1 MAEESNRPQADALLS
16 ELKKSQRGRLKIF
29 LGAAP
34 GVGKTYAM
42 LEAAQRRRKEGVDLL
57 VGMLETHGRA
67 ETELLLD
74 GLAML
79 PRKQIV
85 YRDRIF
91 YEMDIDAILKRRPRL
106 AIVDELAHTN
116 VPGSRHVK
124 RYQDVQEILGAGI
137 DVYTTLNIQHVE
149 SLNDII
155 ARIARIRVRE
165 TVPDSVLDEADDIE
179 LIDLP
184 PEDLIERLKQGKVYV
199 KDQAARAITHFFSRG
214 NLTALRELTMRAA
227 AERVD
232 AQMLSYMKAHAIS
245 GPWPTRERIMVC
257 VNEAQVGQKLVRA
270 AQRSADRLRSS
281 WMAVHV
287 QTATEEHLRDDAKDR
302 IQETLSLAER
312 LGAEVVTLPGAL
324 DVAAELLNYARSR
337 NVSRL
342 LVGQPRKR
350 RFGRWW
356 MRSVTQ
362 RLVESARSFEVLVI
376 GAEDDKSAP
385 EQRDQPA
392 RAFDENSPKEYGLS
406 ILAVAGA
413 AAVAAIAEYFV
424 PLDSLSVIFVL
435 PVLVSAIR
443 FGLWPSVVAGLL
455 GFGIFKFFFTEPRLT
470 FSISSTQDFFTLL
483 SYLFVAMLTGNV
495 AARTREQAEA
505 SRQAARRTAKLYD
518 FSRRIAAAASRDDV
532 LWAVVHHVAATLSC
546 RSLALLPG
554 ADGGL
559 EIAAGYPPE
568 DHLTDAAIAASDWA
582 WRHGK
587 PAGWKSD
594 TLPLSEWL
602 FMPLRT
608 ATGPVGLLGV
618 AFDDADSSL
627 MPEQR
632 RLLDAVADQA
642 AVAIERTNLATSI
655 EDARIMTETEQLR
668 SALLSSISH
677 DLRTPLVS
685 IIGSATSLTTFGDS
699 LSEENRRE
707 LLETVLEEAERLNRF
722 VQNLL
727 DMTRLGYGAL
737 KPKRDWVDLNDV
749 VGSAIERLKAA
760 LAPYQVT
767 TEVKEGMRLLY
778 ADPILIEQV
787 MVNVLDNAAKYSHTG
802 GAIRIRAFERGDS
815 VVIQVI
821 DKGPGIPERERE
833 MIFDMFYRVK
843 AGDNRI
849 AGTGLGL
856 AICRGLMQAHGG
868 TIVALPGDYGEG
880 ACIEMTLPIADL
892 PEPEA
897 PDSDFPES
905 EAADADAM
913 DSEAGEARSQADGLE
928 AVV

>member
-1 MAEESNRPQADALLS
+1 MADDHDRPEPEALLS
-16 ELKKSQRGRLKIF
+16 ELKKSRRGRLKIF

-42 LEAAQRRRKEGVDLL
+42 LEATQRRKKEGTNLL

-67 ETELLLD
+67 ETELLMD
-74 GLAML
+74 GLDVL

-85 YRDRIF
+85 YRDRAF
-91 YEMDIDAILKRRPRL
+91 TEMDIDGILKRRPRL
-106 AIVDELAHTN
+106 AIIDELAHTN

-124 RYQDVQEILGAGI
+124 RYQDVAEILDAGI
-137 DVYTTLNIQHVE
+137 DVYTTLNIQHLE

-165 TVPDSVLDEADDIE
+165 TVPDSVLDEADEIE

-184 PEDLIERLKQGKVYV
+184 PEDLIERLHQGKVYV
-199 KDQAARAITHFFSRG
+199 KDQATRAVTHFFSRG

-232 AQMLSYMKAHAIS
+232 AEMLTYMKAHAIS

-257 VNEAQVGQKLVRA
+257 VNESVVGQKLVRS
-270 AQRSADRLRSS
+270 AQRAADRLRSS
-281 WMAVHV
+281 WIAVHV
-287 QTATEEHLRDDAKDR
+287 QTATEEHLKEAAKDR
-302 IQETLSLAER
+302 IQDTLALAER
-312 LGAEVVTLPGAL
+312 LGAEVVVLPGSMDIAG
-324 DVAAELLNYARSR
+324 ELLNYARSR
-337 NVSRL
+337 NVSRII
-342 LVGQPRKR
+342 VGQPRTR
-350 RFGRWW
+350 HFGRWFT
-356 MRSVTQ
+356 RAVTQ
-362 RLVESARSFEVLVI
+362 RMVEGAKGFEILVV
-376 GAEDDKSAP
+376 GQEDDKTAP
-385 EQRDQPA
+385 ETNEQGTRT
-392 RAFDENSPKEYGLS
+392 FDTNSPREYALS
-406 ILAVAGA
+406 IAAVLGAGLI
-413 AAVAAIAEYFV
+413 AAVAEYFI
-424 PLDSLSVIFVL
+424 PLPSLSIIFVL
-435 PVLVSAIR
+435 PVLVSALR
-443 FGLWPSVVAGLL
+443 FGLWPSVVASLL
-455 GFGIFKFFFTEPRLT
+455 SFVVYRYFFTEPR
-470 FSISSTQDFFTLL
+470 FAFAVASTQDFFTLVFFFAVAL
-483 SYLFVAMLTGNV
+483 STGRV
-495 AARTREQAEA
+495 AARSREQAEA
-505 SRQAARRTAKLYD
+505 SRQTARRTAKLYD

-532 LWAVVHHVAATLSC
+532 LWAVVHHVAATLQC
-546 RSLALLPG
+546 RSLVLLPSPET
-554 ADGGL
+554 GL
-559 EIAAGYPPE
+559 SIAAGYPPE
-568 DHLTDAAIAASDWA
+568 DHLTDAATAASDWA

-594 TLPLSEWL
+594 TLPSSEWL

-618 AFDDADSSL
+618 AFDQPESILA
-627 MPEQR
+627 PEQR
-632 RLLDAVADQA
+632 RLLDAVSDQA

-685 IIGSATSLTTFGDS
+685 IIGSATSLVTFGDT
-699 LSEENRRE
+699 LSVENRRE

-737 KPKRDWVDLNDV
+737 KPKRDWVDLHDV
-749 VGSAIERLKAA
+749 VGSAIERLKQA
-760 LAPYQVT
+760 LAPYHIT
-767 TEVKEGMRLLY
+767 TDVQAGMRLLY
-778 ADPILIEQV
+778 VDPVLLEQV
-787 MVNVLDNAAKYSHTG
+787 MVNVLDNAAKYSKAG
-802 GAIRIRAFERGDS
+802 GNIGVRAFERGDIA
-815 VVIQVI
+815 VIQVN

-843 AGDNRI
+843 EGDNRI

-868 TIVALPGDYGEG
+868 TINALPGEYGEG
-880 ACIEMTLPIADL
+880 TCIEMTLPIPEL

-897 PDSDFPES
+897 
-905 EAADADAM
+905 
-913 DSEAGEARSQADGLE
+913 GEDGLE
-928 AVV
+928 EYAEHDSNQPVAG

>member
-1 MAEESNRPQADALLS
+1 MIQQTDRPEPEALLS
-16 ELKKSQRGRLKIF
+16 ELKKASRGRLKIF

-42 LEAAQRRRKEGVDLL
+42 LEAAQRRRKEGADLI
-57 VGMLETHGRA
+57 VGILETHGRA

-74 GLAML
+74 GLDLL

-85 YRDRIF
+85 YRDRVF

-124 RYQDVQEILGAGI
+124 RFQDVEEILNANI
-137 DVYTTLNIQHVE
+137 DVYTTLNIQHLE

-165 TVPDSVLDEADDIE
+165 TVPDSVLDEADEIE

-199 KDQAARAITHFFSRG
+199 KDQASRAITHFFSRG

-232 AQMLSYMKAHAIS
+232 AEMLTYMKAHAIS

-257 VNEAQVGQKLVRA
+257 INEGAIGQKLVRG
-270 AQRSADRLRSS
+270 AQRAADRLRQS
-281 WMAVHV
+281 WIAVHV
-287 QTATEEHLRDDAKDR
+287 QTAAEEHLKEEAKDR
-302 IQETLSLAER
+302 IQDTLSLAER
-312 LGAEVVTLPGAL
+312 LGAEIVVLPGAL

-342 LVGQPRKR
+342 IVGQPRKR
-350 RFGRWW
+350 RLGRFF
-356 MRSVTQ
+356 MRPVTQ
-362 RLVESARSFEVLVI
+362 KLVEGAGSFEVMVV
-376 GAEDDKSAP
+376 GSEDEKAPAEQHGGSSGS
-385 EQRDQPA
+385 
-392 RAFDENSPKEYGLS
+392 FNENSLRDYALS
-406 ILAVAGA
+406 MGAVAVAGL
-413 AAVAAIAEYFV
+413 VAAIAEFFI
-424 PLDSLSVIFVL
+424 PPESLSIIFVL
-435 PVLVSAIR
+435 PVLISALR
-443 FGLWPSVVAGLL
+443 FGRWPSVVASLF
-455 GFGIFKFFFTEPRLT
+455 GFSVYKFFFTPPIFA
-470 FSISSTQDFFTLL
+470 FSISSTKDFFTLL
-483 SYLFVAMLTGNV
+483 FFFVVAMLTGNV
-495 AARTREQAEA
+495 ASRSREQAEA

-532 LWAVVHHVAATLSC
+532 LWAVVHHVAATLQC
-546 RSLALLPG
+546 RSLVLLPNPEG
-554 ADGGL
+554 ALD
-559 EIAAGYPPE
+559 IAAGYPPE

-594 TLPLSEWL
+594 TLPASEWL
-602 FMPLRT
+602 FIPLRT
-608 ATGPVGLLGV
+608 ATGAVGLLGV
-618 AFDDADSSL
+618 AFDDPEAGVAS
-627 MPEQR
+627 EQR
-632 RLLDAVADQA
+632 RLLDAVSDQA
-642 AVAIERTNLATSI
+642 AVAIERTNLASSI
-655 EDARIMTETEQLR
+655 ENARILTETEQLR

-685 IIGSATSLTTFGDS
+685 IIGSATSLVTFGDRMS
-699 LSEENRRE
+699 KDNRGE
-707 LLETVLEEAERLNRF
+707 LLQTVLEEAERLNRF

-737 KPKRDWVDLNDV
+737 VPKRDWVDLHDV
-749 VGSAIERLKAA
+749 IGSAMERLKQP
-760 LAPYQVT
+760 LSKYNVVT
-767 TEVKEGMRLLY
+767 DVKADMRLLY
-778 ADPILIEQV
+778 VDPILIEQV
-787 MVNVLDNAAKYSHTG
+787 MVNVLDNAAKYSHAG
-802 GAIRIRAFERGDS
+802 GAIQIRAFERDEQS
-815 VVIQVI
+815 VIQVI

-833 MIFDMFYRVK
+833 LIFDMFYRVK

-868 TIVALPGDYGEG
+868 TIVALPGEYGEG
-880 ACIEMTLPIADL
+880 ACIELTLPFGAL
-892 PEPEA
+892 PKPEA
-897 PDSDFPES
+897 T
-905 EAADADAM
+905 DA
-913 DSEAGEARSQADGLE
+913 LE
-928 AVV
+928 ELA

>member
-1 MAEESNRPQADALLS
+1 MADSVERPQPEALLS
-16 ELKKSQRGRLKIF
+16 ELKKASRGKLKIF

-42 LEAAQRRRKEGVDLL
+42 LEATQRRLKEGTDLI
-57 VGMLETHGRA
+57 VGILETHGRA
-67 ETELLLD
+67 ETELLLN
-74 GLAML
+74 GLDVL

-124 RYQDVQEILGAGI
+124 RYQDVEEIINSGI
-137 DVYTTLNIQHVE
+137 DVYTTLNIQHLE

-155 ARIARIRVRE
+155 ARIARIKVRE
-165 TVPDSVLDEADDIE
+165 TVPDSVLDEADEIE

-184 PEDLIERLKQGKVYV
+184 PEDLIERLRQGKVYV
-199 KDQAARAITHFFSRG
+199 KDQASRAITHFFSRG

-232 AQMLSYMKAHAIS
+232 AEMLTYMKAHAIS

-257 VNEAQVGQKLVRA
+257 VNESAVGQKLVRG
-270 AQRSADRLRSS
+270 AQRAADRLRSS
-281 WMAVHV
+281 WIAVHV
-287 QTATEEHLRDDAKDR
+287 QTATEEHLREEAKDR

-312 LGAEVVTLPGAL
+312 LGAEIVVLPGAM

-342 LVGQPRKR
+342 IVGQPRKR
-350 RFGRWW
+350 RFGRFLS
-356 MRSVTQ
+356 RSVTD
-362 RLVESARSFEVLVI
+362 RLVAGAKNFEVLIV
-376 GAEDDKSAP
+376 GVEDEKAAP
-385 EQRDQPA
+385 AARDQPA
-392 RAFDENSPKEYGLS
+392 PGFNENSPREYMLS
-406 ILAVAGA
+406 IVAVIAAGLV
-413 AAVAAIAEYFV
+413 AAVAEYII
-424 PLDSLSVIFVL
+424 PLESISIIFVL
-435 PVLVSAIR
+435 PVLISAIR
-443 FGLWPSVVAGLL
+443 FGLWPSVVASLL
-455 GFGIFKFFFTEPRLT
+455 GFSVYKFFFTEPRFT
-470 FSISSTQDFFTLL
+470 FAITSTQDFFTLV
-483 SYLFVAMLTGNV
+483 FFFVVAMLTGNV

-532 LWAVVHHVAATLSC
+532 LWAVVHHVAATLQC
-546 RSLALLPG
+546 RSLVLLPSG
-554 ADGGL
+554 DAGL
-559 EIAAGYPPE
+559 SIAAGYPPE
-568 DHLTDAAIAASDWA
+568 DHLADPAIAASDWA
-582 WRHGK
+582 WRHGR

-594 TLPLSEWL
+594 TLPGSEWL
-602 FMPLRT
+602 FIPLRT
-608 ATGPVGLLGV
+608 STGPVGLLGV
-618 AFDDADSSL
+618 AFDESVGNL
-627 MPEQR
+627 IPEQR
-632 RLLDAVADQA
+632 RLLDAVSDQA

-655 EDARIMTETEQLR
+655 EDARILTETEQLR

-685 IIGSATSLTTFGDS
+685 IIGSATSLVTFGET
-699 LSEENRRE
+699 LSEENRAE
-707 LLETVLEEAERLNRF
+707 LLSTVLEEAERLNRF

-737 KPKRDWVDLNDV
+737 KPKRDWVDLHDV
-749 VGSAIERLKAA
+749 VGSAIERLKQP
-760 LAPYQVT
+760 LAQYHVVT
-767 TEVKEGMRLLY
+767 DVKPDMRLLY
-778 ADPILIEQV
+778 VDPVLIEQV
-787 MVNVLDNAAKYSHTG
+787 MVNVLDNAAKYSKPG
-802 GAIRIRAFERGDS
+802 GTINVRAFERGAS
-815 VVIQVI
+815 SVIQVV
-821 DKGPGIPERERE
+821 DKGPGIPEHERE
-833 MIFDMFYRVK
+833 LIFDMFYRVK

-880 ACIEMTLPIADL
+880 ACIELTLPIADL

-897 PDSDFPES
+897 
-905 EAADADAM
+905 AD
-913 DSEAGEARSQADGLE
+913 DGLE
-928 AVV
+928 EYV

>member
-1 MAEESNRPQADALLS
+1 MADDPDRPHPETLLS
-16 ELKKSQRGRLKIF
+16 ELKKAKRGRLKIF

-42 LEAAQRRRKEGVDLL
+42 LEATQRRRKEGIDLI
-57 VGMLETHGRA
+57 VGILETHGRA

-74 GLAML
+74 GLDVL

-91 YEMDIDAILKRRPRL
+91 YEMDIDGILKRRPRL
-106 AIVDELAHTN
+106 VIVDELAHTN

-124 RYQDVQEILGAGI
+124 RYQDVAEILDVGI
-137 DVYTTLNIQHVE
+137 DVYTTLNIQHLE

-165 TVPDSVLDEADDIE
+165 TVPDSVLDSADEIE

-184 PEDLIERLKQGKVYV
+184 PEDLIERLHQGKVYV
-199 KDQAARAITHFFSRG
+199 KDQATRAITHFFSRG

-232 AQMLSYMKAHAIS
+232 AEMLTYMKAHAIS

-257 VNEAQVGQKLVRA
+257 INESPVGAKLVRG

-281 WMAVHV
+281 WIAVHV
-287 QTATEEHLRDDAKDR
+287 QTSNEENLKDDAKDR
-302 IQETLSLAER
+302 LQDTLALAER
-312 LGAEVVTLPGAL
+312 LGAEVVVLPGAL
-324 DVAAELLNYARSR
+324 EPAAELINYARSR

-342 LVGQPRKR
+342 LIGQPRKR
-350 RFGRWW
+350 RFGRWFT
-356 MRSVTQ
+356 RSVTQ
-362 RLVESARSFEVLVI
+362 KLIEGAKSFEVLVI
-376 GAEDDKSAP
+376 GAEDEKSTP
-385 EQRDQPA
+385 EPSREQPA
-392 RAFDENSPKEYGLS
+392 RTFDENSPREYALS
-406 ILAVAGA
+406 IASVVGAGLI
-413 AAVAAIAEYFV
+413 AAIGEYFI
-424 PLDSLSVIFVL
+424 PLQSLSIVFVL
-435 PVLVSAIR
+435 PVLLSALR
-443 FGLWPSVVAGLL
+443 FGLWPSIVAGLL
-455 GFGIFKFFFTEPRLT
+455 SFAVYRYFFTEPRYAFEIT
-470 FSISSTQDFFTLL
+470 STQDFFTLAFFL
-483 SYLFVAMLTGNV
+483 AVAMLTGRV
-495 AARTREQAEA
+495 AARSREQAEA
-505 SRQAARRTAKLYD
+505 SRQSARRTAKLYD

-532 LWAVVHHVAATLSC
+532 LWAVVHHVAATLRC
-546 RSLALLPG
+546 RSLVLLPG

-559 EIAAGYPPE
+559 DIAAGYPPE

-594 TLPLSEWL
+594 TLPGSEWL

-618 AFDDADSSL
+618 AFEETESAL
-627 MPEQR
+627 APEQR
-632 RLLDAVADQA
+632 RLLDAVSDQA

-655 EDARIMTETEQLR
+655 EDARVMTETEQLR
-668 SALLSSISH
+668 SALLSSLSH

-685 IIGSATSLTTFGDS
+685 IIGSATSLVTFGDT
-699 LSEENRRE
+699 LSVSNRTE

-749 VGSAIERLKAA
+749 VGSAMERLKQA
-760 LAPYQVT
+760 LSPYHVVT
-767 TEVKEGMRLLY
+767 DVKPDMRLLY
-778 ADPILIEQV
+778 VDPILIEQV
-787 MVNVLDNAAKYSHTG
+787 MVNVLDNAAKYSRTG
-802 GAIRIRAFERGDS
+802 GTIDIRAFERDAS
-815 VVIQVI
+815 AVIQVV
-821 DKGPGIPERERE
+821 DKGPGIPEKERE
-833 MIFDMFYRVK
+833 LIFDMFYRVK

-856 AICRGLMQAHGG
+856 AICRGLMEAHGG
-868 TIVALPGDYGEG
+868 TINALPGDYGEG
-880 ACIEMTLPIADL
+880 TCIELTLPIAEM

-897 PDSDFPES
+897 
-905 EAADADAM
+905 AD
-913 DSEAGEARSQADGLE
+913 DGVE
-928 AVV
+928 EYV

>member
-1 MAEESNRPQADALLS
+1 VADDPDRPHPETLLS
-16 ELKKSQRGRLKIF
+16 QLKKAKRGRLKIF

-42 LEAAQRRRKEGVDLL
+42 LEATQRRLKEKTDLI
-57 VGMLETHGRA
+57 VGILETHGRA

-74 GLAML
+74 GLDVL

-91 YEMDIDAILKRRPRL
+91 YEMDIDGILKRRPRL
-106 AIVDELAHTN
+106 VIVDELAHTN

-124 RYQDVQEILGAGI
+124 RYQDVQEILDSGI
-137 DVYTTLNIQHVE
+137 DVYTTLNIQHLE
-149 SLNDII
+149 SLNDVI

-165 TVPDSVLDEADDIE
+165 TVPDSVLDSADEIE

-184 PEDLIERLKQGKVYV
+184 PEDLIERLNQGKVYV

-232 AQMLSYMKAHAIS
+232 AEMLTYMKAHAIS

-257 VNEAQVGQKLVRA
+257 VSELPVGAKLVRV
-270 AQRSADRLRSS
+270 AQRSADKLRSS
-281 WMAVHV
+281 WIAVHV
-287 QTATEEHLRDDAKDR
+287 QTANEESLKEEAKDR
-302 IQETLSLAER
+302 LQDTLALAER
-312 LGAEVVTLPGAL
+312 LGAEVVVLPGAL
-324 DVAAELLNYARSR
+324 DPAAELLNYARSR
-337 NVSRL
+337 NVSRIL
-342 LVGQPRKR
+342 IGQPRKR
-350 RFGRWW
+350 RFGRWLT
-356 MRSVTQ
+356 RSVTQ
-362 RLVESARSFEVLVI
+362 KLIEGAKSFEVLVI
-376 GAEDDKSAP
+376 GAEDEKSTP
-385 EQRDQPA
+385 EPREQPA
-392 RAFDENSPKEYGLS
+392 RTFDENSPREYA
-406 ILAVAGA
+406 LAIASVVGAG
-413 AAVAAIAEYFV
+413 AVAAIGEYFI
-424 PLDSLSVIFVL
+424 PLQSLSIVFVL
-435 PVLVSAIR
+435 PVLVSALR
-443 FGLWPSVVAGLL
+443 FGLWPSIVAGLL
-455 GFGIFKFFFTEPRLT
+455 SFVVYRYFFTEPRFEFVIT
-470 FSISSTQDFFTLL
+470 STEDFFTLAFFL
-483 SYLFVAMLTGNV
+483 VVAMLTGRV
-495 AARTREQAEA
+495 AARSREQAEA
-505 SRQAARRTAKLYD
+505 SRQSARRTAKLYD

-532 LWAVVHHVAATLSC
+532 LWAVVHHVAATLHC
-546 RSLALLPG
+546 RSLVLLPG

-594 TLPLSEWL
+594 TLPSSEWL

-618 AFDDADSSL
+618 AFEESESAL
-627 MPEQR
+627 APEQR
-632 RLLDAVADQA
+632 RLLDAVSDQA

-655 EDARIMTETEQLR
+655 EDARVMTETEQLR
-668 SALLSSISH
+668 SALLSSLSH

-685 IIGSATSLTTFGDS
+685 IIGSATSLVTFGDT
-699 LSEENRRE
+699 LSADNRTE

-749 VGSAIERLKAA
+749 VGSAIERLKQA
-760 LAPYQVT
+760 LSPYHVVT
-767 TEVKEGMRLLY
+767 DVKPDMRLLY
-778 ADPILIEQV
+778 VDPILIEQV
-787 MVNVLDNAAKYSHTG
+787 MVNVLDNAAKYSRTG
-802 GAIRIRAFERGDS
+802 GTIDIRAFERDVS
-815 VVIQVI
+815 AVIQVV
-821 DKGPGIPERERE
+821 DKGPGIPEKERE

-856 AICRGLMQAHGG
+856 AICRGLMEAHGG
-868 TIVALPGDYGEG
+868 TIHALPGDYGEG
-880 ACIEMTLPIADL
+880 TCIELTLPIAEM

-897 PDSDFPES
+897 
-905 EAADADAM
+905 AD
-913 DSEAGEARSQADGLE
+913 DGVE
-928 AVV
+928 EYV

>member
-1 MAEESNRPQADALLS
+1 MKKES
-16 ELKKSQRGRLKIF
+16 RGKLKIF

-42 LEAAQRRRKEGVDLL
+42 LEAAQRRHKEGTDLI
-57 VGMLETHGRA
+57 VGILETHGRA

-74 GLAML
+74 GLDVL

-85 YRDRIF
+85 YRDRLF
-91 YEMDIDAILKRRPRL
+91 TEMDIDAILKRRPRL
-106 AIVDELAHTN
+106 AIIDELAHTN

-124 RYQDVQEILGAGI
+124 RYQDVEEILDAGI
-137 DVYTTLNIQHVE
+137 DVYTTLNIQHLE

-165 TVPDSVLDEADDIE
+165 TVPDSVLEEADEIE

-199 KDQAARAITHFFSRG
+199 KDQAARAMSHFFSRG
-214 NLTALRELTMRAA
+214 TLTALRELTMRAA

-232 AQMLSYMKAHAIS
+232 AEMLHYMKAHAIS
-245 GPWPTRERIMVC
+245 GPWPTRERVMVC
-257 VNEAQVGQKLVRA
+257 VNESAVGPKLIRG
-270 AQRSADRLRSS
+270 AQRAADRLRSS
-281 WMAVHV
+281 WIAVHV

-312 LGAEVVTLPGAL
+312 LGAEVVVLPGAL

-342 LVGQPRKR
+342 MLGQPRKR
-350 RFGRWW
+350 RFGRWLA
-356 MRSVTQ
+356 RSVTQ
-362 RLVESARSFEVLVI
+362 RVMEGARNFEVLVV
-376 GAEDDKSAP
+376 GAEEEKAAP
-385 EQRDQPA
+385 SSEPREPLV
-392 RAFDENSPKEYGLS
+392 RAGFEEHSPQEYALS
-406 ILAVAGA
+406 ILAVGGAGLV
-413 AAVAAIAEYFV
+413 AAVAEYFI
-424 PLDSLSVIFVL
+424 PLEGLSIIFVL

-443 FGLWPSVVAGLL
+443 FGLWPSVVASLL
-455 GFGIFKFFFTEPRLT
+455 GFSVYKFFFTEPRFT
-470 FSISSTQDFFTLL
+470 FPISSTEDFFTLVFFL
-483 SYLFVAMLTGNV
+483 IVAILTGNV

-505 SRQAARRTAKLYD
+505 SRQTARRMAKLYD

-532 LWAVVHHVAATLSC
+532 LWAVVHHVAAALQC
-546 RSLALLPG
+546 RSLVLLPG
-554 ADGGL
+554 AEGSL
-559 EIAAGYPPE
+559 AIAAGYPPE
-568 DHLTDAAIAASDWA
+568 DHLTAAATAASNWA

-587 PAGWKSD
+587 PAGWRSD
-594 TLPLSEWL
+594 TLPSSEWL

-608 ATGPVGLLGV
+608 ATGQVGLLGV
-618 AFDDADSSL
+618 AFDEADSAL
-627 MPEQR
+627 TPEQR
-632 RLLDAVADQA
+632 RLLDAVSDQA
-642 AVAIERTNLATSI
+642 AVAIERTNLASSI
-655 EDARIMTETEQLR
+655 EEARIMTETEQLR

-685 IIGSATSLTTFGDS
+685 IIGSATSLCTFGDT

-707 LLETVLEEAERLNRF
+707 LLDTVLEEAERLNRF

-737 KPKRDWVDLNDV
+737 KPKRDWIDLRDV
-749 VGSAIERLKAA
+749 VGSAIERLKQT
-760 LAPYQVT
+760 LAPFAVIT
-767 TEVKEGMRLLY
+767 DVKPGLPLLY
-778 ADPILIEQV
+778 VDPVLIEQV
-787 MVNVLDNAAKYSHTG
+787 MVNVLDNAAKYSPQG
-802 GAIRIRAFERGDS
+802 EAIQIRAFVRNERA
-815 VVIQVI
+815 VIQVV
-821 DKGPGIPERERE
+821 DKGPGIPEAERE

-856 AICRGLMQAHGG
+856 AICRGLMEAHGG
-868 TIVALPGDYGEG
+868 TIVALQGDFGRG
-880 ACIEMTLPIADL
+880 ACLEMTFPIDEP

-897 PDSDFPES
+897 AE
-905 EAADADAM
+905 
-913 DSEAGEARSQADGLE
+913 DGLE
-928 AVV
+928 EFA